1 MNYQKY
7 TEPAGGTM
15 TSSSQAGSRNCA
27 SHTALQEKGSVKKT
41 NATCGRTCLEQ
52 YEKLGQSTWWGKMF
66 GELLVGTGDWY
77 STRCK
82 LTWKLKVTPSSRVY
96 FQLAVSTLP
105 IEGKECGL
113 LPTVKATEIAED
125 YDKIRARMVASGNPK
140 NVGKTVFNLATQAR
154 AGLLPT
160 PCARDFGSPRGAGAQ
175 EKKGNPMDTLPNLL
189 AAGLLPTPRVSG
201 SESYDSRAAR
211 KGHDVAM
218 SYLESNIE
226 FQVKNGMLP
235 TCTTRDWKGAR
246 TIEALERAG
255 RDGTNSLPDAFA
267 QPGKTSQLNPRF
279 VGEMMGFPV
288 NWTELPFLNGEVK
301 VLKPTEMPSYL

>member
-15 TSSSQAGSRNCA
+15 TSSSQAGSRNRA
-27 SHTALQEKGSVKKT
+27 SHTALQEKGSVKKM

-52 YEKLGQSTWWGKMF
+52 YEKLSQSTWWGKMF

-82 LTWKLKVTPSSRVY
+82 LTWKLKVTPSSRAY

-105 IEGKECGL
+105 IEENEFGL
-113 LPTVKATEIAED
+113 LPTATASD
-125 YDKIRARMVASGNPK
+125 YKMRGPNSKQQGLPEA
-140 NVGKTVFNLATQAR
+140 AR

-160 PCARDFGSPRGAGAQ
+160 PIASDIHHAERVQKLKESGAETMASRKLGANRPNRPNGIIDYLDFNG
-175 EKKGNPMDTLPNLL
+175 M
-189 AAGLLPTPRVSG
+189 LLPTPRVSG
-201 SESYDSRAAR
+201 TESYDSRAAR

-226 FQVKNGMLP
+226 FQVRNGMLP
-235 TCTTRDWKGAR
+235 TPLSSDCGEKVTGLESQDSLTKRAR
-246 TIEALERAG
+246 NLTG
-255 RDGTNSLPDAFA
+255 
-267 QPGKTSQLNPRF
+267 QTSQLNDQF
-279 VGEMMGFPV
+279 VCEMMGFPI
-288 NWTELPFLNGEVK
+288 N
-301 VLKPTEMPSYL
+301 YLSLW